1 VVKGKDQYKL
11 NKKEMHF
18 MSYTVDGIINKNKVN
33 TKNFTS
39 LEDAYNY
46 LDNLLDKTNAQVEDV
61 VSKDSTIEYYCTDY
75 TRLFLTANLF

>member
-1 VVKGKDQYKL
+1 
-11 NKKEMHF
+11 

-33 TKNFTS
+33 AKNFTS

-46 LDNLLDKTNAQVEDV
+46 LDKLLDKTNAQVEDV

-75 TRLFLTANLF
+75 TRLFVTANLF